1 MGQAFQS
8 NVRRQQNLDKE
19 CCSVLVV
26 VISRKNFEQNE
37 KPSKTYQYEA
47 GAAWENLALEAATRG
62 LVAHGMAGFN
72 YEKARKELD
81 IPDNFDVMAM
91 IAIGKIGTKENLP
104 QQLQEREHPN
114 DRKPLAEII
123 MEGQFRK

>member
-19 CCSVLVV
+19 CTVLVV

-47 GAAWENLALEAATRG
+47 GLRG
-62 LVAHGMAGFN
+62 
-72 YEKARKELD
+72 R
-81 IPDNFDVMAM
+81 I
-91 IAIGKIGTKENLP
+91 
-104 QQLQEREHPN
+104 
-114 DRKPLAEII
+114 
-123 MEGQFRK
+123 